1 MFLERMG
8 DRLKVLDRGARNKHS
23 RKVEKQSEIEG
34 LIEPVVSVSE
44 SWPIIDVARIM
55 YQHRIRRI
63 PIVTGD
69 ERIIGEVKGMDM
81 LNFLGAEG
89 LKIITEECEGNILK
103 AINLP
108 ISKLMSK
115 NPVTLDFYADFDEL
129 ISTLKKEKVGSVFV
143 TKDDKLVGR
152 IRERAVIR
160 LAAEIPL
167 ELPVEA
173 IMTEDVVVAYRN
185 HTIKDV
191 ARIMVKNGF
200 RRLPVLE
207 SDRLIGIV
215 TYMDIIEYLGSGRIL
230 ESLDYLDENI
240 EKIMTTEVDT
250 IGPLNSVQEFCQRV
264 IEKRHGGF
272 PVYSDELEGIV
283 TERDVIEKV
292 VVCEQ

>member
-1 MFLERMG
+1 MFLEHMG
-8 DRLKVLDRGARNKHS
+8 DRLKVLDRGASNKHS
-23 RKVEKQSEIEG
+23 KKAEKQSEIEA
-34 LIEPVVSVSE
+34 LIEPVISVSE
-44 SWPIIDVARIM
+44 AWSIIDVARVM
-55 YQHRIRRI
+55 YQHRVRRV

-69 ERIIGEVKGMDM
+69 ERVIGEVKGMDI

-89 LKIITEECEGNILK
+89 LRIITEKCEGNLLK

-115 NPVTLDFYADFDEL
+115 NPVTIDYYTDFDEL

-143 TKDDKLVGR
+143 TRDDKLVGR

-173 IMTEDVVVAYRN
+173 IMTEEVVVAYKN

-200 RRLPVLE
+200 RRLPILE

-250 IGPLNSVQEFCQRV
+250 MGPLNSVQEFCQRV

-292 VVCEQ
+292 IVCEQ

>member
-1 MFLERMG
+1 MFLGRMG

-23 RKVEKQSEIEG
+23 RKAEKQSEIEG
-34 LIEPVVSVSE
+34 LIEPVISVSE

-69 ERIIGEVKGMDM
+69 ERIIGEVKGMDV

-89 LKIITEECEGNILK
+89 LKIITEECDGNILK

-108 ISKLMSK
+108 ISKLMNK
-115 NPVTLDFYADFDEL
+115 NPVTLDFYADFEEL
-129 ISTLKKEKVGSVFV
+129 ISTLKREKVGSVFV
-143 TKDDKLVGR
+143 TKDDRLIGR
-152 IRERAVIR
+152 IRERAIIR
-160 LAAEIPL
+160 LASEIPL

-173 IMTEDVVVAYRN
+173 IMSEDVVVAYKN

-230 ESLDYLDENI
+230 ESLDYLNEDIHN
-240 EKIMTTEVDT
+240 IMTTDVDT

-264 IEKRHGGF
+264 IEKGHGGF

-292 VVCEQ
+292 IVCEQ